1 LKFFETIKYYPQSII
16 TMSKVKDLSLA
27 KQGKNKIALAEKEM
41 PVLEI
46 LKKDFAKR
54 KPFQNVKIA
63 CCLHVT
69 KETAVLM
76 KVLVAG
82 GANVSLAGSNPLST
96 QDDVAA
102 ALAVEGIST
111 FAWRGVNN
119 EKYYWCLEKALEIEP
134 NITVDDGA
142 DLISLIHKNKKALL
156 KTVWAGQEETTTGV
170 IRLKAMAKAGKLKY
184 PVVAI
189 NDTPTKHMF
198 DNYYGTGQSTMDG
211 LLRAT
216 NILLPGKI
224 VVIAGYGYC
233 GKGMALR
240 AKGLGA
246 RVFITEVDP
255 LPALQA
261 VMDGF
266 EVMPMLRAAKLG
278 DIFLTATGD
287 KDVVVKEHMQV
298 MKDGA
303 ILGNSGHFNVEIKI
317 QDLEKLA
324 TIKKTVRDNL
334 EEFTMKDGRKI
345 YLIAEGRLMNLA
357 AAEGHPSAV
366 MDLSFADQALTA
378 EWLVNQHRQLEKRV
392 YDVPKEIDEKVS
404 QLKLLSLGVRIDT
417 LTPAQKKY
425 LASWQEGT

>member
-1 LKFFETIKYYPQSII
+1 MKY
-16 TMSKVKDLSLA
+16 KVKNIKLA
-27 KQGKNKIALAEKEM
+27 WQGKLKIALAEKEM
-41 PVLEI
+41 PVLR
-46 LKKDFAKR
+46 LLALDFKR
-54 KPFQNVKIA
+54 RQVFKNVNIA

-69 KETAVLM
+69 KETAVLI
-76 KVLVAG
+76 KALAQG

-102 ALAVEGIST
+102 ALAVEGIKVY
-111 FAWRGVNN
+111 AWRGVNP
-119 EKYYWCLEKALEIEP
+119 KDYYWCLGKALEVEP
-134 NITVDDGA
+134 QITIDDGA
-142 DLISLIHKNKKALL
+142 DLISLIHSKRKSLL
-156 KTVWAGQEETTTGV
+156 KKVWAGQEETTTGV

-216 NILLPGKI
+216 NILLSGK
-224 VVIAGYGYC
+224 VVVVAGYGYC
-233 GKGMALR
+233 GKGIALR

-246 RVFITEVDP
+246 RVIITEVDP

-261 VMDGF
+261 AMDGF
-266 EVMPMLRAAKLG
+266 EVSPMARAAKIG
-278 DIFLTATGD
+278 DVFLTATGD
-287 KDVVVKEHMQV
+287 KDVITRDHFKL

-303 ILGNSGHFNVEIKI
+303 ILGNSGHFNVEINVGQLQQTAVSSK
-317 QDLEKLA
+317 QVRENLMEY
-324 TIKKTVRDNL
+324 TMRDN
-334 EEFTMKDGRKI
+334 RKL
-345 YLIAEGRLMNLA
+345 YLIADGRLMNLA

-378 EWLVNQHRQLEKRV
+378 EWLVSNHQMMENQV
-392 YDVPKEIDEKVS
+392 YNVPQEIDEKVS
-404 QLKLLSLGVRIDT
+404 RLKLASAGIKIDT

>member
-1 LKFFETIKYYPQSII
+1 MNY
-16 TMSKVKDLSLA
+16 KVKNI
-27 KQGKNKIALAEKEM
+27 KLAEQGLKQVAWAEREM
-41 PVLEI
+41 PVLKIIAGE
-46 LKKDFAKR
+46 FR
-54 KPFQNVKIA
+54 KSQPFKNLRLA
-63 CCLHVT
+63 ACLHVT
-69 KETAVLM
+69 KETAVLVKTLM
-76 KVLVAG
+76 AG
-82 GANVSLAGSNPLST
+82 GAKVAICGSNPLST

-102 ALAVEGIST
+102 ALAGLGVNI
-111 FAWRGVNN
+111 FAWHGIN
-119 EKYYWCLEKALEIEP
+119 KKDYYKCVH
-134 NITVDDGA
+134 NILDYKPQIIIDDGA
-142 DLISLIHKNKKALL
+142 DVISLIHSERREIL

-170 IRLKAMAKAGKLKY
+170 IRLKAMAGGGALKY

-216 NILLPGKI
+216 NILLSGK
-224 VVIAGYGYC
+224 VAVIAGYGYC

-246 RVFITEVDP
+246 RVIVTEVDP

-261 VMDGF
+261 VMDGY
-266 EVMPMLRAAKLG
+266 EVMKMAEAAKFG

-287 KDVVVKEHMQV
+287 KDVITSRHFKL

-303 ILGNSGHFNVEIKI
+303 IMGNSGHFNVEINVEDMK
-317 QDLEKLA
+317 QEAGSTKQVRHELTEYTLKNGKKL
-324 TIKKTVRDNL
+324 
-334 EEFTMKDGRKI
+334 

-366 MDLSFADQALTA
+366 MDMSFADQALTSA
-378 EWLVNQHRQLEKRV
+378 WLVKNYRGLENKV
-392 YDVPKEIDEKVS
+392 YDVPREIDEKVS
-404 QLKLLSLGVRIDT
+404 RLKLKAMGVKIDV
-417 LTPAQKKY
+417 LTPEQKKY

>member
-1 LKFFETIKYYPQSII
+1 MKF
-16 TMSKVKDLSLA
+16 KVKDIALA
-27 KQGKNKIALAEKEM
+27 KQGKMKIALAEKEM
-41 PVLEI
+41 PVLNI
-46 LKKDFAKR
+46 IRQDFIKRQPFKDVR
-54 KPFQNVKIA
+54 IA
-63 CCLHVT
+63 ACLHVT
-69 KETAVLM
+69 KETAVLIRT
-76 KVLVAG
+76 LVAG
-82 GANVSLAGSNPLST
+82 GASVAVCGSNPLST

-102 ALAVEGIST
+102 ALAEEGINV
-111 FAWRGVNN
+111 FAWRGINN
-119 EKYYWCLEKALEIEP
+119 EKYYWCLNQVLDRNP
-134 NITVDDGA
+134 HITIDDGA
-142 DLISLIHKNKKALL
+142 DVISLIHGKRKEQL

-170 IRLKAMAKAGKLKY
+170 IRLKAMDKAGKLKY
-184 PVVAI
+184 PIVAV

-216 NILLPGKI
+216 NILLSGKTL
-224 VVIAGYGYC
+224 VVAGYGYC

-246 RVFITEVDP
+246 RVIVTEVDP

-266 EVMPMLRAAKLG
+266 QVMPMNQAAKIG
-278 DIFLTATGD
+278 DVFLTATGD
-287 KDVVVKEHMQV
+287 KDVVTKEHFKL

-303 ILGNSGHFNVEIKI
+303 VLGNSGHFNVEINVG
-317 QDLEKLA
+317 QLEQLSADRKQ
-324 TIKKTVRDNL
+324 VRDNL
-334 EEFTMKDGRKI
+334 MQYEMKDGRRL
-345 YLIAEGRLMNLA
+345 YLIGEGRLMNLA

-378 EWLVNQHRQLEKRV
+378 EWLANNYKNLEKKV

-404 QLKLLSLGVRIDT
+404 RLKLQAMGVKIDV